1 MPVDPDRAI
10 GFELPEVS
18 ASWDADDVILYH
30 LGLGAGSPPVAEAE
44 LQYCYE
50 GDLKVLPTFGVI
62 PAQAGLAGIMSI
74 PGLEF
79 NPALLLHGEQ
89 DLQVMQALP
98 TRARVVTTGRVAD
111 LYDKGKAAVVVL
123 ETETKTT
130 DGTMLAVNRW
140 SMFLRGEGGFGGDP
154 GPKTANE
161 RPDRRPDHVAEFTT
175 LPQQALIYRLSG
187 DKNPLHVDPAVAAMA
202 GFDRP
207 ILHGLCTFGIACRS
221 VVDTVLGG
229 EVSRVARYGA
239 RFSGVV
245 FPGDTVVTSMWED
258 GDRILLEASTAG
270 SGRAVLTNAVV
281 EVRP

>member
-1 MPVDPDRAI
+1 MPVDPDKAI

-30 LGLGAGSPPVAEAE
+30 LGLGAGSPPVAEVE

-111 LYDKGKAAVVVL
+111 LYDKGKAAVVVV

-130 DGTMLAVNRW
+130 DGTVLAVNRW

-161 RPDRRPDHVAEFTT
+161 RPDRQPDHVAEFTT

-221 VVDTVLGG
+221 VVDTVFGG
-229 EVSRVARYGA
+229 DVSRVARYGA

-270 SGRAVLTNAVV
+270 SGRAVLTNGVV
-281 EVRP
+281 GVRP

>member
-1 MPVDPDRAI
+1 MPIDPDKAM
-10 GFELPEVS
+10 GFELPEVP

-50 GDLKVLPTFGVI
+50 GNLKVLPSFGVI

-89 DLQVMQALP
+89 DLQVPRALP
-98 TRARVVTTGRVAD
+98 TSAEVITTGRVAD
-111 LYDKGKAAVVVL
+111 LYDKGKAAVAVL

-130 DGTMLAVNRW
+130 DGTVLAVNRW

-154 GPKTANE
+154 GPKTANP
-161 RPDRRPDHVAEFTT
+161 RPDRQPDHVVEFTT

-187 DKNPLHVDPAVAAMA
+187 DKNPLHADPAFAAIA

-207 ILHGLCTFGIACRS
+207 ILHGLCTFGIACRA
-221 VVDTVLGG
+221 VVDTALEGD
-229 EVSRVARYGA
+229 VSRVARYA
-239 RFSGVV
+239 TRFSGVV

-258 GDRILLEASTAG
+258 GDRILMEASTAE
-270 SGRAVLTNAVV
+270 SGKAVLTNAAVV
-281 EVRP
+281 LQS